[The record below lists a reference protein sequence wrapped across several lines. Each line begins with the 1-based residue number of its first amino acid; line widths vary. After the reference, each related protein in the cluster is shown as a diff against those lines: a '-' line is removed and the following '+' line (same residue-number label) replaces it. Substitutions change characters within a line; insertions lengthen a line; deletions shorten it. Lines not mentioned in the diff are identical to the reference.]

1 MSNVETD
8 ENFSADFAV
17 QVASPGEPHV
27 EWTHNGTVLKDGPNN
42 QVWIEDI
49 YLILIFIQKIT

>member
-17 QVASPGEPHV
+17 QVASASGEPHV
-27 EWTHNGTVLKDGPNN
+27 EWTHNGTVLKDGPNH
-42 QVWIEDI
+42 QVTE
-49 YLILIFIQKIT
+49 FFFK